1 MITTTKVI
9 DTEMLAILS
18 EPFFQRALIAGI
30 GVALV
35 AGPIGCFI
43 VWRRMAYFGETLSHA
58 GLLGVGFGLLFNV
71 NITLG
76 AVVSAILLA
85 LLLLALKRQRQIA
98 VDTLLGILSHT
109 ALALGLVTVGLVT
122 GAVTGHLDIL
132 FGDVLTVSS
141 RDVLTVWIGALLVLA
156 VIMYLWRDLIAIS
169 VHEDLAR
176 AEGVNVPWVELA
188 FMLTMAAM
196 TAFAMKI
203 VGLLLITAL
212 TVIPAAAA
220 RRVSNSPETMAIWS
234 GIFAIVAVVAGLFM
248 SALWGTIAGPS
259 VVLSASLIFVLT
271 LATPQRN

>member
-1 MITTTKVI
+1 MIMKVI
-9 DTEMLAILS
+9 DTDMSSIFF
-18 EPFFQRALIAGI
+18 EPFFQRAILAGLGI
-30 GVALV
+30 ALV

-58 GLLGVGFGLLFNV
+58 GLLGVGFGLLFNI

-76 AVVSAILLA
+76 AVTSAVMLA
-85 LLLLALKRQRQIA
+85 LILIALKRQRQIA

-109 ALALGLVTVGLVT
+109 ALALGLITVGLIT
-122 GAVTGHLDIL
+122 GAVSGHLDIL
-132 FGDVLTVSS
+132 FGDVLTVS
-141 RDVLTVWIGALLVLA
+141 RTDVVTIWIGATVVLVIL
-156 VIMYLWRDLIAIS
+156 IYLWRDLIAIS

-176 AEGVNVPWVELA
+176 AEGVNVPWVELV

-203 VGLLLITAL
+203 IGLLLITAL

-220 RRVSNSPETMAIWS
+220 RRVSNSPEKMAIWS
-234 GIFAIVAVVAGLFM
+234 SLFAGVAVVAGLTM

-259 VVLSASLIFVLT
+259 IVLSASLIFVLT
-271 LATPQRN
+271 LAVSQSS

>member
-1 MITTTKVI
+1 MP
-9 DTEMLAILS
+9 ILT
-18 EPFFQRALIAGI
+18 EPFFIRAMLAGLAI
-30 GVALV
+30 ALV
-35 AGPIGCFI
+35 AGPLGCFI

-76 AVVSAILLA
+76 AVTSAVLLA

-109 ALALGLVTVGLVT
+109 ALALGLITVGLVT
-122 GAVTGHLDIL
+122 GAVSGHLDIL
-132 FGDVLTVSS
+132 FGDVLTVS
-141 RDVLTVWIGALLVLA
+141 RNDVIAIWLGAALVLA
-156 VIMYLWRDLIAIS
+156 VIIYLWRDLIAIS

-176 AEGVNVPWVELA
+176 AEGVNVPWVELV
-188 FMLTMAAM
+188 FMITMAAM

-220 RRVSNSPETMAIWS
+220 RRITTTPETMAILS
-234 GIFAIVAVVAGLFM
+234 AAFAAVAVAAGLIM

-259 VVLSASLIFVLT
+259 IVLSASFIFVLT
-271 LATPQRN
+271 LAASQRS

>member
-1 MITTTKVI
+1 MIMKVI
-9 DTEMLAILS
+9 DTDMSSIFF
-18 EPFFQRALIAGI
+18 EPFFQRAILAGLGI
-30 GVALV
+30 ALV

-58 GLLGVGFGLLFNV
+58 GLLGVGFGLLFNI

-76 AVVSAILLA
+76 AVTSAVMLA
-85 LLLLALKRQRQIA
+85 LILIALKRQRQIA

-109 ALALGLVTVGLVT
+109 ALALGLITVGLIT
-122 GAVTGHLDIL
+122 GAVSGHLDIL
-132 FGDVLTVSS
+132 FGDVLTVS
-141 RDVLTVWIGALLVLA
+141 RTDVVTIWIGATVVLVIL
-156 VIMYLWRDLIAIS
+156 IYLWRDLIAIS

-176 AEGVNVPWVELA
+176 AEGVNVPWVELV

-203 VGLLLITAL
+203 IGLLLITAL

-220 RRVSNSPETMAIWS
+220 RRVSNSPEKMAIWS
-234 GIFAIVAVVAGLFM
+234 SLFAGIAVVAGLTM

-259 VVLSASLIFVLT
+259 IVLSASLIFVLT
-271 LATPQRN
+271 LAVSQSS

>member
-1 MITTTKVI
+1 MTMKVI
-9 DTEMLAILS
+9 DTDMSSIFF
-18 EPFFQRALIAGI
+18 EPFFQRAILAGLGI
-30 GVALV
+30 ALV

-58 GLLGVGFGLLFNV
+58 GLLGVGFGLLFNI

-76 AVVSAILLA
+76 AVASAVMLA
-85 LLLLALKRQRQIA
+85 LILIALKRQRQIA

-109 ALALGLVTVGLVT
+109 ALALGLITVGLIT
-122 GAVTGHLDIL
+122 GAVSGHLDIL
-132 FGDVLTVSS
+132 FGDVLTVS
-141 RDVLTVWIGALLVLA
+141 RTDVVTIWTGATVVLA
-156 VIMYLWRDLIAIS
+156 ILIYLWRDLIAIS

-176 AEGVNVPWVELA
+176 AEGVNVPWVELV

-203 VGLLLITAL
+203 IGLLLITAL

-220 RRVSNSPETMAIWS
+220 RRVSNSPEKMAIWS
-234 GIFAIVAVVAGLFM
+234 SLFAGVAVVAGLTM

-259 VVLSASLIFVLT
+259 IVLSASLIFVLT
-271 LATPQRN
+271 LAVSQSS

>member
-1 MITTTKVI
+1 MTMKVI
-9 DTEMLAILS
+9 DTDMSSIFF
-18 EPFFQRALIAGI
+18 EPFFQRAILAGLGI
-30 GVALV
+30 ALV

-58 GLLGVGFGLLFNV
+58 GLLGVGFGLLFNI

-76 AVVSAILLA
+76 AVTSAVMLA
-85 LLLLALKRQRQIA
+85 LILIALKRQRQIA

-109 ALALGLVTVGLVT
+109 ALALGLITVGLIT
-122 GAVTGHLDIL
+122 GAVSGHLDIL
-132 FGDVLTVSS
+132 FGDVLTVS
-141 RDVLTVWIGALLVLA
+141 RTDVVTIWIGATVVLVIL
-156 VIMYLWRDLIAIS
+156 IYLWRDLIAIS

-176 AEGVNVPWVELA
+176 AEGVNVPWVELV

-203 VGLLLITAL
+203 IGLLLITAL

-220 RRVSNSPETMAIWS
+220 RRVSNSPEKMAIWS
-234 GIFAIVAVVAGLFM
+234 SLFAGVAVVAGLTM

-259 VVLSASLIFVLT
+259 IVLSASLIFVLT
-271 LATPQRN
+271 LAVSQSS

>member
-1 MITTTKVI
+1 MITITK
-9 DTEMLAILS
+9 AIGINMPILT
-18 EPFFQRALIAGI
+18 EPFFIRAMLAGLAI
-30 GVALV
+30 ALV
-35 AGPIGCFI
+35 AGPLGCFI

-76 AVVSAILLA
+76 AVTSAVLLA

-109 ALALGLVTVGLVT
+109 ALALGLITVGLVT
-122 GAVTGHLDIL
+122 GAVSGHLDIL
-132 FGDVLTVSS
+132 FGDVLTVS
-141 RDVLTVWIGALLVLA
+141 RNDVIAIWLGAALVLA
-156 VIMYLWRDLIAIS
+156 VIIYLWRDLIAIS

-176 AEGVNVPWVELA
+176 AEGVNVPWVELV
-188 FMLTMAAM
+188 FMITMAAM

-220 RRVSNSPETMAIWS
+220 RRITTTPETMAILS
-234 GIFAIVAVVAGLFM
+234 AAFAAVAVAAGLIM

-259 VVLSASLIFVLT
+259 IVLSASFIFVLT
-271 LATPQRN
+271 LAASQRS

>member
-1 MITTTKVI
+1 MTI
-9 DTEMLAILS
+9 LA
-18 EPFFQRALIAGI
+18 EPFFIRALLAGL

-43 VWRRMAYFGETLSHA
+43 VWRRMAYFGETLAHA
-58 GLLGVGFGLLFNV
+58 GLLGVGFGLLFNI

-76 AVVSAILLA
+76 AVASAVLLA

-109 ALALGLVTVGLVT
+109 ALALGLITVGLVT

-132 FGDVLTVSS
+132 FGDILTVS
-141 RDVLTVWIGALLVLA
+141 RQDVITVWIGAALVLA
-156 VIMYLWRDLIAIS
+156 IIIYLWRDLIAIS

-220 RRVSNSPETMAIWS
+220 RRISSSPEAMAIWS
-234 GIFAIVAVVAGLFM
+234 SLFAGMAVVAGLM
-248 SALWGTIAGPS
+248 SSAIWGTIAGPS
-259 VVLSASLIFVLT
+259 VVLAASFIFVLT
-271 LATPQRN
+271 LTLKQSN

>member
-1 MITTTKVI
+1 MIMKVI
-9 DTEMLAILS
+9 DTDMSSIFF
-18 EPFFQRALIAGI
+18 EPFFQRAILAGLGI
-30 GVALV
+30 ALV

-58 GLLGVGFGLLFNV
+58 GLLGVGFGLLFNI

-76 AVVSAILLA
+76 AVASAVMLA
-85 LLLLALKRQRQIA
+85 LILIALKRQRQIA

-109 ALALGLVTVGLVT
+109 ALALGLITVGLIT
-122 GAVTGHLDIL
+122 GAVSGHLDIL
-132 FGDVLTVSS
+132 FGDVLTVS
-141 RDVLTVWIGALLVLA
+141 RTDVVTIWIGATVVLVIL
-156 VIMYLWRDLIAIS
+156 IYLWRDLIAIS

-176 AEGVNVPWVELA
+176 AEGVNVPWVELV

-203 VGLLLITAL
+203 IGLLLITAL

-220 RRVSNSPETMAIWS
+220 RRVSNSPEKMAIWS
-234 GIFAIVAVVAGLFM
+234 SLFAGVAVVAGLTM

-259 VVLSASLIFVLT
+259 IVLSASLIFVLT
-271 LATPQRN
+271 LAVSQSS

>member
-1 MITTTKVI
+1 MIMITRVTSI
-9 DTEMLAILS
+9 EMTSILF
-18 EPFFQRALIAGI
+18 EPFFQRALLAGLGI
-30 GVALV
+30 ALV

-43 VWRRMAYFGETLSHA
+43 VWRRMAYFGETLAHA
-58 GLLGVGFGLLFNV
+58 GLLGVGFGLLFNI

-76 AVVSAILLA
+76 AVASAVLLA

-109 ALALGLVTVGLVT
+109 ALALGLITVGLVT

-141 RDVLTVWIGALLVLA
+141 RDVLTVWIGATLVLA
-156 VIMYLWRDLIAIS
+156 VIFYLWRDLIAIS

-196 TAFAMKI
+196 TALAMKI

-220 RRVSNSPETMAIWS
+220 RRVSTSPEAMALWS
-234 GIFAIVAVVAGLFM
+234 SIFAALAVIAGLMM
-248 SALWGTIAGPS
+248 SATWGTIAGPS
-259 VVLSASLIFVLT
+259 VVLSASFLFVLT
-271 LATPQRN
+271 LAIPQRS

>member
-1 MITTTKVI
+1 MFQ
-9 DTEMLAILS
+9 ILS
-18 EPFFQRALIAGI
+18 EPFFIRALLAGLGIALI
-30 GVALV
+30 

-43 VWRRMAYFGETLSHA
+43 VWRRMAYFGETLAHA
-58 GLLGVGFGLLFNV
+58 GLLGVGFGLLFNI

-76 AVVSAILLA
+76 AVASAVLLA

-122 GAVTGHLDIL
+122 GAVSGHLDIL
-132 FGDVLTVSS
+132 FGDILTVSS
-141 RDVLTVWIGALLVLA
+141 HDVLIVWAGVVAVLA
-156 VIMYLWRDLIAIS
+156 VIIYLWRDLIAIS
-169 VHEDLAR
+169 VHEDLAK
-176 AEGVNVPWVELA
+176 AEGINVPWVELV

-220 RRVSNSPETMAIWS
+220 RRISASPEAMAIWS
-234 GIFAIVAVVAGLFM
+234 SVFAGIAVIAGLIM

-259 VVLSASLIFVLT
+259 VVLCASLIFILT

>member
-1 MITTTKVI
+1 MSI
-9 DTEMLAILS
+9 LA
-18 EPFFQRALIAGI
+18 EPFFQRALLAGLAI
-30 GVALV
+30 ALV

-43 VWRRMAYFGETLSHA
+43 VWRRMAYFGETLAHG
-58 GLLGVGFGLLFNV
+58 GLLGVGFGLLFNI

-76 AVVSAILLA
+76 AVASAVLLA

-109 ALALGLVTVGLVT
+109 ALALGIITVGLVT

-132 FGDVLTVSS
+132 FGDVLTVSTN
-141 RDVLTVWIGALLVLA
+141 DVRTIWIGAILVLA
-156 VIMYLWRDLIAIS
+156 IIIWLWRDLIAIS
-169 VHEDLAR
+169 VHEDLAK

-188 FMLTMAAM
+188 FMLTMAAV

-220 RRVSNSPETMAIWS
+220 RRLSASPETMAVWS
-234 GIFAIVAVVAGLFM
+234 SIIAAMAVVAGLMM
-248 SALWGTIAGPS
+248 SAIWGTIAGPS
-259 VVLSASLIFVLT
+259 VVLCASLIFILT

>member
-1 MITTTKVI
+1 MTMITKAI
-9 DTEMLAILS
+9 DIDMTILF
-18 EPFFQRALIAGI
+18 EPFFIRALLAGL

-58 GLLGVGFGLLFNV
+58 GLLGVGFGLLFNI

-76 AVVSAILLA
+76 AVASAVLLA

-109 ALALGLVTVGLVT
+109 ALALGLITVGLVT

-132 FGDVLTVSS
+132 FGDILTVS
-141 RDVLTVWIGALLVLA
+141 RQDVITVWIGAGLVLA
-156 VIMYLWRDLIAIS
+156 VIIYLWRDLIAIS

-220 RRVSNSPETMAIWS
+220 RRMSSSPEAMAMWS
-234 GIFAIVAVVAGLFM
+234 SLFAGIAVVAGLIS
-248 SALWGTIAGPS
+248 SAIWGTIAGPS
-259 VVLSASLIFVLT
+259 VVLAASFIFVLT
-271 LATPQRN
+271 LAARQRN